1 MPNIIGLSIKEAK
14 KVLKDSGL
22 QLNLNIENLEE
33 INEEE
38 TKITDQTPK
47 AGITINKGSNIYA
60 TI

>member
-1 MPNIIGLSIKEAK
+1 MKEAK